1 MKPTT
6 RKLSGPAMERL
17 LRQVIVGEG
26 VDGAL
31 AARLAAR
38 LARVLS
44 SVRARRVPLQAL
56 RQTAAAPPASALAVP
71 PSTAAQAP
79 AAALAA
85 VAPPATMQA
94 PAAKFDPYAFGL
106 VPIFQRE
113 GRDGLLARL
122 AGVGT
127 ADDLKAMARAQQ
139 IALEAALKEPD
150 VPLATLRDG
159 IAAAVEKRIADRKA
173 AAR

>member
-17 LRQVIVGEG
+17 LRQVIAGEG

-31 AARLAAR
+31 AARLATR

-44 SVRARRVPLQAL
+44 SVRARRVPLKAL
-56 RQTAAAPPASALAVP
+56 RQTAVPAGSP
-71 PSTAAQAP
+71 AP
-79 AAALAA
+79 APAMPTSAA
-85 VAPPATMQA
+85 VAPANLDVAAVPQA
-94 PAAKFDPYAFGL
+94 AASKFDPYSFGL
-106 VPIFQRE
+106 VPVFQRE
-113 GRDGLLARL
+113 GRDGLLLRL
-122 AGVGT
+122 GGV
-127 ADDLKAMARAQQ
+127 ASAEDLRAMARAQQ
-139 IALEAALKEPD
+139 IALEAALKGPD
-150 VPLATLRDG
+150 VPLAALRDG

>member
-17 LRQVIVGEG
+17 LRQVIAGEG

-31 AARLAAR
+31 AARLAVR
-38 LARVLS
+38 LGRVLS

-56 RQTAAAPPASALAVP
+56 RQSAKATQLPGAASSPPPSVPNATAGATHAAAS
-71 PSTAAQAP
+71 Q
-79 AAALAA
+79 
-85 VAPPATMQA
+85 PPAT
-94 PAAKFDPYAFGL
+94 KFDPYAFGL
-106 VPIFQRE
+106 VPVFQRE
-113 GRDGLLARL
+113 GRDGLLVRL
-122 AGVGT
+122 AGVSN
-127 ADDLKAMARAQQ
+127 ADDLRAMARAQQ
-139 IALEAALKEPD
+139 IALEASLKGPD
-150 VPLATLRDG
+150 VPLAALRDG

>member
-26 VDGAL
+26 VDDAL
-31 AARLAAR
+31 AARLAVR
-38 LARVLS
+38 LGRVLS
-44 SVRARRVPLQAL
+44 SVRARRVPLKAL
-56 RQTAAAPPASALAVP
+56 RQTTVP
-71 PSTAAQAP
+71 TVTPSTAAP
-79 AAALAA
+79 ATVTPVA
-85 VAPPATMQA
+85 VADVQASAAPTAPP
-94 PAAKFDPYAFGL
+94 AKFDPYVFGL
-106 VPIFQRE
+106 VPVFQRE

-122 AGVGT
+122 AGIGA
-127 ADDLKAMARAQQ
+127 ADDLRAMARAQQ
-139 IALEAALKEPD
+139 IALEAPLKGPD
-150 VPLATLRDG
+150 VSLATLRDG